1 MEEVEGS
8 IFDGDTVVVMGTT
21 VILDGADAVAG
32 STDGTGW
39 HAHVALPLG
48 MVLEP
53 GEQMRLETADG
64 RSGPVALLAS
74 PTIEGDRVLYV
85 LAGLGPLVR

>member
-8 IFDGDTVVVMGTT
+8 IFDGGTVVVAGTT
-21 VILDGADAVAG
+21 VLLDVLDTVAG
-32 STDGTGW
+32 SSDGIGW

-53 GEQMRLETADG
+53 GRQMRLETADG
-64 RSGPVALLAS
+64 RSGSVALLEA
-74 PTIEGDRVLYV
+74 PKTEGDRVLYV
-85 LAGLGPLVR
+85 LTGLGPLAR

>member
-8 IFDGDTVVVMGTT
+8 IFDGDTIVVAGTT
-21 VILDGADAVAG
+21 VLLDVLDAVSG
-32 STDGTGW
+32 STDGAGW
-39 HAHVALPLG
+39 HAHMALPLG

-64 RSGPVALLAS
+64 RSGPVALLDA
-74 PTIEGDRVLYV
+74 PTIEGDRVLHV
-85 LAGLGPLVR
+85 LTGLGPLAR

>member
-8 IFDGDTVVVMGTT
+8 IFDGETVVVAGAT
-21 VILDGADAVAG
+21 VLLDVLDAASG
-32 STDGTGW
+32 SSDGTGW

-48 MVLEP
+48 VVIEP

-64 RSGPVALLAS
+64 RSGPVALLDA
-74 PTIEGDRVLYV
+74 PTIEGDRVLHV
-85 LAGLGPLVR
+85 LTGLGPLAR

>member
-1 MEEVEGS
+1 MEEIEGS
-8 IFDGDTVVVMGTT
+8 IFDGEAVVVAGTT
-21 VILDGADAVAG
+21 VLLDVLDAVAG
-32 STDGTGW
+32 SGDGTGW

-64 RSGPVALLAS
+64 RSGPVALLDA
-74 PTIEGDRVLYV
+74 PQTEGDRVLHMLTG
-85 LAGLGPLVR
+85 LAPLVR